1 MSARS
6 QKLSQA
12 WSEIL
17 SGNLTRTFLA
27 ILLGFAVGAAF
38 MIFSNREFIES
49 TEYFFARPL
58 DSLGAAWSTVSSAYG
73 GLFKG
78 AIFNA
83 SAADTILQFK
93 PLSQTVRF
101 ATPLIIAGLGI
112 SVAFRSGLFNIGGT
126 GQIIFGMIAAI
137 TVATRVE
144 APPVI
149 HLLLA
154 IVAAVIASSIW
165 GGLVGYLKAR
175 TGAHEVILT
184 IMFNYVAIAIFSF
197 LLRTEGLLLQ
207 EAGGGTPKADPPMQT
222 ALFPLVFGE
231 AFSIHWGVLLAVV
244 ALVFYWWLME
254 KSNIGF
260 RLKMVGYNPAAAEA
274 SGVSVRRVTI
284 LTMLLSASFMGF
296 VGANQVLGNTGG
308 ATVSSHV
315 GIGFDAITVALLG
328 GSSAPG
334 IMLAG
339 LLFGAFKAGNPAMQ
353 LAGVSP
359 DVLTIVQASIVLFIA
374 APPLV
379 RAIFRLPR
387 KSERIAPSESSS
399 GSLKQGAQD

>member
-1 MSARS
+1 MNPRS
-6 QKLSQA
+6 EKLSQA
-12 WSEIL
+12 WTDIL

-27 ILLGFAVGAAF
+27 ILLGFSVGAAF
-38 MIFSNREFIES
+38 MIFSNREFISS
-49 TEYFFARPL
+49 TQYFFARPL
-58 DSLGAAWSTVSSAYG
+58 DTLGAAWNIVSSAYG

-78 AIFNA
+78 AVFND
-83 SAADTILQFK
+83 SADDAVLQLR

-126 GQIIFGMIAAI
+126 GQIIFGMIGAV

-144 APPVI
+144 APPGL
-149 HLLLA
+149 HLVLSIA
-154 IVAAVIASSIW
+154 AAVIAASMW
-165 GGLVGYLKAR
+165 GAVVGYLKAR

-207 EAGGGTPKADPPMQT
+207 DAGGGTPKADPPMET
-222 ALFPLVFGE
+222 SLFPPVFGE
-231 AFSIHWGVLLAVV
+231 AFSIHWGVFLAVI
-244 ALVFYWWLME
+244 ALFFYWWLME
-254 KSNIGF
+254 KSTLGF
-260 RLKMVGYNPAAAEA
+260 RLKMVGYNPEAAEA
-274 SGVSVRRVTI
+274 SGVSVRRVTVI
-284 LTMLLSASFMGF
+284 TMLLSASFMGL
-296 VGANQVLGNTGG
+296 VGANQVLGNTSG

-315 GIGFDAITVALLG
+315 NIGFDAITVALLG

-334 IMLAG
+334 ILLAG

-379 RAIFRLPR
+379 RLIFGLPKLSKGSKQLGG
-387 KSERIAPSESSS
+387 KSMVS
-399 GSLKQGAQD
+399 KQEAQD

>member
-1 MSARS
+1 MSSRGQS
-6 QKLSQA
+6 LSHA
-12 WSEIL
+12 WKEIL
-17 SGNLTRTFLA
+17 SGNLTRTLLA

-38 MIFSNREFIES
+38 MIFSNKDFLSS
-49 TEYFFARPL
+49 TEYFFSRPL
-58 DSLGAAWSTVSSAYG
+58 ETFQAAWNIVTSAYG

-78 AIFNA
+78 SVFNA
-83 SAADTILQFK
+83 SAAEPLMQFK
-93 PLSQTVRF
+93 PLSQTIRF
-101 ATPLIIAGLGI
+101 ASPLIVAGLGI

-144 APPVI
+144 APPAI

-154 IVAAVIASSIW
+154 ITAAVISASIW
-165 GGLVGYLKAR
+165 GAMVGYLKAK

-207 EAGGGTPKADPPMQT
+207 AAGGGTPKADPPMET
-222 ALFPLVFGE
+222 AMFPPVFGQG
-231 AFSIHWGVLLAVV
+231 FSIHWGFLLAVV
-244 ALVFYWWLME
+244 ALFFYWWLME
-254 KSNIGF
+254 KSTIGF

-274 SGVSVRRVTI
+274 SGVSVRRVTV

-296 VGANQVLGNTGG
+296 VGANQVLGETSG

-315 GIGFDAITVALLG
+315 NIGFDAITVALLG

-334 IMLAG
+334 ILLAG

-379 RAIFRLPR
+379 RAIFRLP
-387 KSERIAPSESSS
+387 KNSERKKVNESASES
-399 GSLKQGAQD
+399 LTKGAQD

>member
-1 MSARS
+1 MSSRAQS
-6 QKLSQA
+6 LSHA
-12 WSEIL
+12 WNDIL
-17 SGNLTRTFLA
+17 SGNLIRTLLA

-38 MIFSNREFIES
+38 MIFSNKEFLDSAES
-49 TEYFFARPL
+49 FFSRPL
-58 DSLGAAWSTVSSAYG
+58 DTFGAAWNIVSSAYG
-73 GLFKG
+73 GLFRG
-78 AIFNA
+78 SVFNA
-83 SAADTILQFK
+83 SAADTLLQLK
-93 PLSQTVRF
+93 PLSQTIRF
-101 ATPLIIAGLGI
+101 ASPLIVAGLGI

-126 GQIIFGMIAAI
+126 GQIIFGMIAAV
-137 TVATRVE
+137 TVATRIE
-144 APPVI
+144 APPAI

-154 IVAAVIASSIW
+154 ITAAVVSASIW
-165 GGLVGYLKAR
+165 GALVGYLKAR

-184 IMFNYVAIAIFSF
+184 IMFNYVAIAIFAY

-207 EAGGGTPKADPPMQT
+207 AAGGGTPKADPPMDT
-222 ALFPLVFGE
+222 AMFPPVFGQG
-231 AFSIHWGVLLAVV
+231 FSIHWGFLLAVV

-254 KSNIGF
+254 KSTIGF

-284 LTMLLSASFMGF
+284 LTMLLSASFMGL
-296 VGANQVLGNTGG
+296 VGANQVLGETSG

-315 GIGFDAITVALLG
+315 NIGFDAITVALLG
-328 GSSAPG
+328 GSSGPG
-334 IMLAG
+334 ILLAG

-379 RAIFRLPR
+379 RAIFRLPKVSDR
-387 KSERIAPSESSS
+387 KKLSESPN
-399 GSLKQGAQD
+399 QGARN